1 MKKKYLAAILG
12 VMIATTSV
20 TACGAATT
28 ETTTNTTESS
38 ENKETEDTKAESEE
52 SADDS
57 DSSADADKEDS
68 DEEDVTYG
76 EVKSVEDGKITI
88 AVGTMKEMGG
98 NGGTPGGDQGEAPS
112 MLDLTGNEM
121 TVTVTDDTVCRICNT
136 FWFPSCQDEL
146 FCLLSCCSY
155 GFYIPYMPMLFLCA
169 QLPPPLKFFVLFSAP
184 VSVVR
189 RFLRISDSP

>member
-1 MKKKYLAAILG
+1 MKKKYLAAILS

-38 ENKETEDTKAESEE
+38 ENKETEDAKAESEE

-98 NGGTPGGDQGEAPS
+98 NGGAPGGQSQGCLLYTSDAA
-112 MLDLTGNEM
+112 
-121 TVTVTDDTVCRICNT
+121 
-136 FWFPSCQDEL
+136 DEL
-146 FCLLSCCSY
+146 H
-155 GFYIPYMPMLFLCA
+155 I
-169 QLPPPLKFFVLFSAP
+169 V
-184 VSVVR
+184 
-189 RFLRISDSP
+189 